1 MSYELHFK
9 LEKEPQKPF
18 NDNCEES
25 KSDIIKYLIF
35 HALQEYT
42 IDKLHL
48 FIRDFKSRINLLKFI
63 AKNQFDSY
71 IYSEYS
77 NDKDVWF
84 CGWEY
89 SHKNYESEAEKMLSI
104 ASDKEN
110 ELYMLIL
117 SYKLDSDVELVFE
130 LRRIIEEYLE
140 YMYDY
145 YSYKFCEEHKNEII
159 KEEEE

>member
-1 MSYELHFK
+1 MGYELHFK
-9 LEKEPQKPF
+9 LEKEPQKPL
-18 NDNCEES
+18 NDNSEES
-25 KSDIIKYLIF
+25 KSEVIKYLIF

-48 FIRDFKSRINLLKFI
+48 FIRDFKGRINLLKFI
-63 AKNQFDSY
+63 AKNRFDSY

-77 NDKDVWF
+77 KDKDVYF

-89 SHKNYESEAEKMLSI
+89 SHENYESEAENMLSI

-117 SYKLDSDVELVFE
+117 SYNPDSDVELIFE
-130 LRRIIEEYLE
+130 LGRIIEEYLE
-140 YMYDY
+140 YMYNY
-145 YSYKFCEEHKNEII
+145 YSYEFCEEHKNEII
-159 KEEEE
+159 KEKEE